1 MHRMFLRA
9 FFFGILITG
18 NVCKADDVHLSAVT
32 DEQSAIA
39 FTKGLL
45 SAVRSGQTPIAAG
58 LDKTDATIAKFTG
71 NYPDVS
77 WSASLVSAETWRVIR
92 SSKVQRTGPYG
103 DGSYAVSEFGYD
115 IDKKGMRIR
124 PVTISALL
132 FCAPVEKN
140 SDYWMPFLEKRGLG
154 NTEMG
159 KQVNGLPWFSI
170 LQTEDGSSRIGN
182 RLPTSSGSAHK
193 KKP

>member
-1 MHRMFLRA
+1 MFLSA

-18 NVCKADDVHLSAVT
+18 NVCKADGVHLSAVT

-45 SAVRSGQTPIAAG
+45 SAVRSDQKPIAAG
-58 LDKTDATIAKFTG
+58 LDETDATIAKFTG

-77 WSASLVSAETWRVIR
+77 WSASLVTAETWKVIR
-92 SSKVQRTGPYG
+92 SSKIKRTGPYG

-115 IDKKGMRIR
+115 VDKKKMRIR

-132 FCAPVEKN
+132 FCAPVENN
-140 SDYWMPFLEKRGLG
+140 SDYWMPFIEKRGIG
-154 NTEMG
+154 TAQMG
-159 KQVNGLPWFSI
+159 ARVNDLPWFSI
-170 LQTEDGSSRIGN
+170 LQAESGSPRIGN
-182 RLPTSSGSAHK
+182 RLPMSSSYPPK